1 MIKSI
6 HVGHFYEY
14 VVSFY
19 ATYMQESEI
28 SSLGSTSTLR
38 HNWCSWLDVR
48 SRVGTLTPGRAFQ
61 TTLNQNKIRQT
72 TSYDKNHTIIQ
83 FYKHVMLFYVIY
95 LKMYGFC
102 CTVILVSYGKIR

>member
-28 SSLGSTSTLR
+28 SSLGSTITLR
-38 HNWCSWLDVR
+38 HHWCSWLAMPWGVIQAASLEQGPTVR
-48 SRVGTLTPGRAFQ
+48 QRFHELQMTR
-61 TTLNQNKIRQT
+61 
-72 TSYDKNHTIIQ
+72 YDKNHTIIQ
-83 FYKHVMLFYVIY
+83 FYKHVVSFHAMC
-95 LKMYGFC
+95 LK
-102 CTVILVSYGKIR
+102 I